1 MTESVQVE
9 KVEEN
14 NHRKNSGAEDWSLSL
29 GEYRGQRLDPIL
41 SCVYQVQFVMGR
53 KVNMIYIRNLL

>member
-41 SCVYQVQFVMGR
+41 
-53 KVNMIYIRNLL
+53 